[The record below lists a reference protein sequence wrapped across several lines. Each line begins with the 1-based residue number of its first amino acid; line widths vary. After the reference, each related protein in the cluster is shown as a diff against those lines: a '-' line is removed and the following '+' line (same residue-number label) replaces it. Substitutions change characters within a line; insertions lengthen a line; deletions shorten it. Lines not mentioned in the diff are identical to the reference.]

1 MEEAVQILVA
11 NSNRFGS
18 ELSLK
23 QANEK
28 PLIKKSPEGTPEQ
41 NGIPQCEICGDKST
55 GRHYKVFSCEGCK
68 NFFRRTVRRGC
79 KYKCPAYGQC
89 DVDKNQRTRCRACRM
104 KKCLRVGMKKEGK
117 FAENMFN
124 KNFFATCLWGRVTC
138 YKTTGPK

>member
-1 MEEAVQILVA
+1 MGLSAKVVMEEAVQILVA

-18 ELSLK
+18 ELSLR

-28 PLIKKSPEGTPEQ
+28 QLLKKSPEITQEQ
-41 NGIPQCEICGDKST
+41 NTIPACEICGDKST

-104 KKCLRVGMKKEGK
+104 KKCLKVGMKKEGK
-117 FAENMFN
+117 I
-124 KNFFATCLWGRVTC
+124 
-138 YKTTGPK
+138 